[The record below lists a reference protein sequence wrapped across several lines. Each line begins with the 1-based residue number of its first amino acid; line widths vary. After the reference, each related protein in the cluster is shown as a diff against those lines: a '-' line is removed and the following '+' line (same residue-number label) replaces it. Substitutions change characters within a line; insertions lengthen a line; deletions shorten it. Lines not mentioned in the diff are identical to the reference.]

1 MTPDTRESWK
11 IAISIWTQTAAH
23 YLRYLDMTNGEAETY
38 RAAYK
43 VGDIRTWANERI
55 TKAIETA
62 NATLAE
68 HNTDEPIIA
77 RNVAQCSVERL
88 RELGL
93 SGAVQSRV
101 ADTTKIDELP
111 AQVPNDVIE
120 AAREFVEAERA
131 WWDSLSSRKTLDAAH
146 WHSSDAK
153 SAAWA
158 KYTGLL
164 REHGMEPADRRGY
177 AKTLIIR
184 ADAGGHDEQSTNLSS

>member
-11 IAISIWTQTAAH
+11 IAISIWTQTAAS
-23 YLRYLDMTNGEAETY
+23 YLRYLDMANGEAETY

-93 SGAVQSRV
+93 NGIVQGEV
-101 ADTTKIDELP
+101 ADTTKIE
-111 AQVPNDVIE
+111 
-120 AAREFVEAERA
+120 
-131 WWDSLSSRKTLDAAH
+131 
-146 WHSSDAK
+146 
-153 SAAWA
+153 
-158 KYTGLL
+158 TG
-164 REHGMEPADRRGY
+164 EH
-177 AKTLIIR
+177 
-184 ADAGGHDEQSTNLSS
+184 NV